1 MDDKNNNSSSS
12 SLKEMKKHVVVMVL
26 GDIGRSPRMQY
37 HTLSL
42 LEHGHYVTLIGYV
55 GESLIPAL
63 EEPITGDNN
72 AKKSSSSSS
81 SPTYHPNLCV
91 LRMKPYA
98 FSNNVRKNI
107 IGRLIYYP
115 LRLLSLIY
123 CVCHTLFIQ
132 LPSQQYSMTSRR
144 RPEVDVILV
153 QNPPSVPT
161 LLLVYFYCLWEGL
174 WRKKRPRFI
183 IDWHNLGKYLLQEE
197 KCFLHRLCFFA
208 HIIYN
213 FSIAYFISK
222 SLLSTFV

>member
-1 MDDKNNNSSSS
+1 MMDDKNNNSSSS
-12 SLKEMKKHVVVMVL
+12 LNEMKKHVVVMVL

-63 EEPITGDNN
+63 EEPITNDN
-72 AKKSSSSSS
+72 KQKSSSSS

-123 CVCHTLFIQ
+123 CVCHTLFVQ
-132 LPSQQYSMTSRR
+132 LPQQQYSMMSRR
-144 RPEVDVILV
+144 PPEVDVILV

-161 LLLVYFYCLWEGL
+161 LSLVYLYCLWEGV

-183 IDWHNLGKYLLQEE
+183 IDWHNLGKYLQ
-197 KCFLHRLCFFA
+197 KDVMHRLSFF
-208 HIIYN
+208 Y
-213 FSIAYFISK
+213 
-222 SLLSTFV
+222 STLFLP

>member
-12 SLKEMKKHVVVMVL
+12 QLKEMKKHVVVMVL

-63 EEPITGDNN
+63 EEPVTNDNYN
-72 AKKSSSSSS
+72 EKKSSSSSS
-81 SPTYHPNLCV
+81 PTTYHPNLCV

-98 FSNNVRKNI
+98 FSNNIRKNI

-132 LPSQQYSMTSRR
+132 LPQQYSMMNRRR

-161 LLLVYFYCLWEGL
+161 LFLVYLYCLWEGL

-183 IDWHNLGKYLLQEE
+183 IDWHNLGKCPSREMFPPSTL
-197 KCFLHRLCFFA
+197 FFFA
-208 HIIYN
+208 HVIHN
-213 FSIAYFISK
+213 FSFYHLK